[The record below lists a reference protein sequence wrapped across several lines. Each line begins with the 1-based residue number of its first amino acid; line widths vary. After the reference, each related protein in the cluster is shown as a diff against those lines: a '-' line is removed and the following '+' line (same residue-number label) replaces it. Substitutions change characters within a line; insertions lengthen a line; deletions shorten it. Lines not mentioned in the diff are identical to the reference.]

1 MNQSATG
8 GLLRL
13 RGRNSTEHENV
24 RLGAYHTLELG
35 PRRQFTIHKN
45 VWDAVDIDRI
55 KQATD
60 PTMAADLAVV
70 LITVMMSAGFVYFTR
85 Q

>member
-1 MNQSATG
+1 MS
-8 GLLRL
+8 
-13 RGRNSTEHENV
+13 GRNTTEHENV

-35 PRRQFTIHKN
+35 PYRQFTINKG

-60 PTMAADLAVV
+60 PAMGADLAVV
-70 LITVMMSAGFVYFTR
+70 LITVTILDESCTSYYISVLRNGR
-85 Q
+85 I